1 MPFCPNGL
9 PGQRRNRNARGLAA
23 VEHSLDL
30 AVAPHAI
37 GKTGPAGALARA
49 EHRPHQGKN
58 AGGLD
63 QQPGCPIRQMLP
75 VAFSQACVEIIAHQR
90 DGQIGRAL
98 ARRER
103 RAGSARRQAPLHP
116 ARRSIECGRGRPGD
130 FPARPAATGRGLPS
144 RRPTAPVEEVRPA
157 GYSRG
162 RAAASGLRGSCPS
175 ENSAPVPRT
184 SSPMRPAAFTD
195 CGRQRTIKLA
205 VQEELAVLGIEA
217 HRIGRQQIDGEIRRE
232 LRNVFAVECRAFP

>member
-1 MPFCPNGL
+1 MIAQVRRKTRGDRLRDFDGGKLDSVLSERL
-9 PGQRRNRNARGLAA
+9 PGERRSRHDAGLAA
-23 VEHSLDL
+23 VEHPPDL

-63 QQPGCPIRQMLP
+63 QQPGRAVRQMLP
-75 VAFSQACVEIIAHQR
+75 VQFSQACVEIIAHQR

-103 RAGSARRQAPLHP
+103 RAGSARRQIPLHP
-116 ARRSIECGRGRPGD
+116 ARRSIECGRGRSGD
-130 FPARPAATGRGLPS
+130 FSARPAATGRGLPS
-144 RRPTAPVEEVRPA
+144 RRPTTPVEEVRPA

-162 RAAASGLRGSCPS
+162 RTAASGLRESCPS
-175 ENSAPVPRT
+175 ENPSQSADESRRIVHLP
-184 SSPMRPAAFTD
+184 SP
-195 CGRQRTIKLA
+195 I
-205 VQEELAVLGIEA
+205 VEA
-217 HRIGRQQIDGEIRRE
+217 SAQ
-232 LRNVFAVECRAFP
+232 